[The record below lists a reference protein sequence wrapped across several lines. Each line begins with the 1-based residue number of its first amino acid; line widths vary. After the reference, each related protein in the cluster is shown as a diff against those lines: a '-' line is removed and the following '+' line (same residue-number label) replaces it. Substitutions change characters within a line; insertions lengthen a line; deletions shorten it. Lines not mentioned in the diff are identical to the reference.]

1 MRTPAEQK
9 HVARRGFAR
18 IDFNQ
23 VSARCPSESLL
34 AIRLGPVGRI
44 GGHRFRFRAVKRAP
58 HAAQEPEAVAA
69 DPLERGLVPVGVPIQ
84 LRASL
89 TAICVVLL
97 RFRFAVPSVMR
108 AIRERRGVAGVDL
121 AKERQMMVKE
131 DDKRPDTREFE
142 AYLRLT
148 ARDLKSGDLP
158 PEPWQLR
165 HSPFEDSVAQRRIAT
180 LISRIAAKEPRH

>member
-1 MRTPAEQK
+1 
-9 HVARRGFAR
+9 
-18 IDFNQ
+18 
-23 VSARCPSESLL
+23 
-34 AIRLGPVGRI
+34 
-44 GGHRFRFRAVKRAP
+44 
-58 HAAQEPEAVAA
+58 
-69 DPLERGLVPVGVPIQ
+69 
-84 LRASL
+84 
-89 TAICVVLL
+89 
-97 RFRFAVPSVMR
+97 
-108 AIRERRGVAGVDL
+108 
-121 AKERQMMVKE
+121 MMVKE